1 MSDTNPDIEGGDYE
15 ALTPWDKLLRFF
27 LRNKIVVF
35 VITTLIM
42 LGGLAV
48 QPFDWHPA
56 DIPRDRVAVDAIPD
70 VGENQQI
77 VFTRWDGRSP
87 RDIEDQIT
95 YPLTTTLLGLP
106 GVKTVRSSSMLGFSS
121 IYVIFEEG
129 VDFYWA
135 RSRILEKLNSLPP
148 GTLPEGVTPT
158 LGPDATAL
166 GQVYWYTLEGRDKAG
181 NTTGGW
187 DLHELR
193 SIQDWTVRYALQSA
207 GGVAEVASI
216 GGYQKEYQID
226 VDPDALAAYGVQL
239 GQVADAV
246 RQANLDVGAR
256 TMEINRVEYLIR
268 GVGLVE
274 GIEDLE
280 STVIVA
286 RDDKPIRIRDVG
298 RVTVGPK
305 SRRGALDYEGAEAVG
320 GVVVARYGENPVE
333 VVENV
338 KAKIAEISEGLPKR
352 ELDDGTV
359 SQVEIVPFYDRSE
372 VVEDT
377 LATLSD
383 ALVQQILI
391 TIIVVLLLLGHL
403 RSSAVLS
410 ALLPLAVLVTFVAMK
425 AAGVTANIM
434 SLAGIAIAIGTMI
447 DMGIVL
453 VENMVERLDE
463 AGPRDD
469 RLALIREGAA
479 EVAPAVLTSVLTTVV
494 SFLPV
499 FALTAAEGKLFR
511 PLAYTKTFALIAA
524 FLLSVTV
531 LPTLVHLLVWPRV
544 ERVDERDSW
553 WKMLVAAVF
562 RAEHARDWALVAL
575 GVGVAA
581 YGLVLLGLFVV
592 LVGVL
597 RMTESLFSRAWTR
610 FIPWIQ
616 NSIAAVGVTVLLTN
630 AWMPLGFD
638 ESFALNLLFVATIVY
653 VLLAVFWAF
662 MQVYDRLLMWTLAH
676 KALFL
681 TVPII
686 FVVFGATAW
695 LGFDKV
701 FGWLPQSVRM
711 NDRVVEVSHEL
722 PGFGREFMPP
732 FDEGQFLYMP
742 TTMPH
747 ASFGESL
754 DQLKLMDA
762 KIAQVPEV
770 EEVVGKLG
778 RVDSALD
785 PAPVSMF
792 ETIVTYKPEW
802 KVNEDGERV
811 RQWRD
816 HIRTTDDIWEE
827 IVDAAQQPGLTSA
840 PKLMPI
846 NTRIVMLQSGM
857 RAPMG
862 VKVKGPDLETI
873 ESVGMRLEELLKEV
887 PDIKSNTVV
896 AERVVG
902 KPYLE
907 IEIDRESIGRHGLT
921 IAKVQDAISIGLG
934 GESLTQTVEG
944 RERYPVRVRYMREE
958 RNSPEALRRMLIP
971 TPDGEEVPLEQL
983 AEVRYVR
990 GPQVV
995 KSEDTFLTS
1004 YVTFDKR
1011 QGTAEADVVEQAKR
1025 YLEQKIESGELEI
1038 PKGVSYTFAGSY
1050 KNQLRSEARLRVLIP
1065 IALAIIFLILY
1076 LQFRRSSTTLIIYSA
1091 VVVAISGGFIFVW
1104 LYNQPWFLDFEVFER
1119 SMRDLFQ
1126 VGPMNLSVAVWVG
1139 VIALVG
1145 IATDDG
1151 VVMATYLKQRFEAE
1165 PPTSFAEV
1173 RERVLEAGKR
1183 RVRPCLMTTATTLL
1197 ALLPVITSQGRGADV
1212 MVPMAIPIVGGMAI
1226 ELMTLFVVPVLYS
1239 LREEWRFRL
1248 EDEDAIDEDA

>member
-1 MSDTNPDIEGGDYE
+1 MSTEKLDVEGGE
-15 ALTPWDKLLRFF
+15 FEGMSAWDKFLRFF
-27 LRNKIVVF
+27 LRNKIIVF
-35 VITTLIM
+35 IIMTLLL

-48 QPFDWHPA
+48 QPFDWNVA

-77 VFTRWDGRSP
+77 VFTRWEGRSP

-95 YPLTTTLLGLP
+95 YPLTTNLLGLP

-148 GTLPEGVTPT
+148 GTLPEGVSPS

-166 GQVYWYTLEGRDKAG
+166 GQVFWYTLEGRDKNG
-181 NTTGGW
+181 DPTGGW

-193 SIQDWTVRYALQSA
+193 SIQDWTVRYSLQSA
-207 GGVAEVASI
+207 SGVSEVASI
-216 GGYQKEYQID
+216 GGFQKEYQID
-226 VDPDALAAYGVQL
+226 VDPDALAAYNVQL

-256 TMEINRVEYLIR
+256 TMEINRIEYLIR

-280 STVIVA
+280 STVVVA
-286 RDDKPIRIRDVG
+286 RDEKPIRIRDIG
-298 RVTVGPK
+298 RVTIGPK

-338 KAKIAEISEGLPKR
+338 KAKISEISEGLPKR
-352 ELDDGTV
+352 TLDDGTV

-372 VVEDT
+372 VVEAT
-377 LATLSD
+377 LSTLSD
-383 ALVQQILI
+383 ALIQQILI

-403 RSSAVLS
+403 RSSAVIS
-410 ALLPLAVLVTFVAMK
+410 ALLPLAVLMTFVAMK
-425 AAGVTANIM
+425 IFGVTANIM
-434 SLAGIAIAIGTMI
+434 SLAGIAIAIGTMV
-447 DMGIVL
+447 DMAIVL
-453 VENMVERLDE
+453 TENMVERLEE
-463 AGPRDD
+463 AGPDDD
-469 RLALIREGAA
+469 RVALIREGAA

-499 FALTAAEGKLFR
+499 FALTASEGKLFR
-511 PLAYTKTFALIAA
+511 PLAYTKTFALIASFGLA
-524 FLLSVTV
+524 VVV
-531 LPTLVHLLVWPRV
+531 LPTLVHLIVWPKIYPI
-544 ERVDERDSW
+544 DSRDSW
-553 WKMLVAAVF
+553 WKTLVSGVF
-562 RAEHARDWALVAL
+562 RVEHIRDWLLVAL
-575 GVGVAA
+575 GIGVAV
-581 YGLVLLGLFVV
+581 YGQVLLGLFFA
-592 LVGVL
+592 LIGVL
-597 RMTESLFSRAWTR
+597 RMTRSLFSEKWARV
-610 FIPWIQ
+610 IPWIQ
-616 NSIAAVGVTVLLTN
+616 NSVAAVGVTFLLTS

-638 ESFALNLLFVATIVY
+638 EPLVLNLVFVAVITY
-653 VLLAVFWAF
+653 TVLALFWAF
-662 MQVYDRLLMWTLAH
+662 IQVYDKLLMWTLAH

-681 TVPII
+681 TVPLILL
-686 FVVFGATAW
+686 VFGTTAW
-695 LGFDKV
+695 LGFDKM
-701 FGWLPQSVRM
+701 FGWLPQSFRM
-711 NDRVVEVSHEL
+711 NDRVVEVAHAF

-785 PAPVSMF
+785 PAPASMF
-792 ETIVTYKPEW
+792 ETIITYKPEW

-816 HIRTTDDIWEE
+816 HIKTTDDIWQE

-873 ESVGMRLEELLKEV
+873 EEVGMRLEELLKQV
-887 PDIKSNTVV
+887 PSIKSNTVV

-907 IEIDRESIGRHGLT
+907 IHIDREAIGRHGLT

-934 GESLTQTVEG
+934 GQALTQTIEG

-958 RNSPEALRRMLIP
+958 RDSPEALRRMMVP
-971 TPDGEEVPLEQL
+971 TPKGEEVPLEQL
-983 AEVRYVR
+983 AEIRYVR

-995 KSEDTFLTS
+995 KAEDTFLTS
-1004 YVTFDKR
+1004 YVTFDK
-1011 QGTAEADVVEQAKR
+1011 QPDSAEADAVEQAKSLIER
-1025 YLEQKIESGELEI
+1025 KIEAGEFEV
-1038 PKGVSYTFAGSY
+1038 PKGVSYTFSGSY

-1065 IALAIIFLILY
+1065 IALAVIFLILY
-1076 LQFRRSSTTLIIYSA
+1076 LQFRRSSTAFIIYSA
-1091 VVVAISGGFIFVW
+1091 VIVAISGGFILIWF
-1104 LYNQPWFLDFEVFER
+1104 YNQPWFLDFEVFDR

-1126 VGPMNLSVAVWVG
+1126 VGPMNISVAVWVG
-1139 VIALVG
+1139 FIALVG

-1151 VVMATYLKQRFEAE
+1151 VVMTTYLRQRFDAA
-1165 PPTSFAEV
+1165 PPKSLEEV
-1173 RERVLEAGKR
+1173 REHVLEAGKR

-1197 ALLPVITSQGRGADV
+1197 ALLPVISSQGRGADV
-1212 MVPMAIPIVGGMAI
+1212 MVPMAIPAVGGMAI
-1226 ELMTLFVVPVLYS
+1226 ELITLFVVPVLYS
-1239 LREEWRFRL
+1239 LREEWRFHL
-1248 EDEDAIDEDA
+1248 KDDQDAEEAD